1 MLRNP
6 TVPPSALSLQFAA
19 AGRWLRRSLRSLFPP
34 LAWRKLRFRGGWFAL
49 PIYLLLMSVYPLSLQ
64 QADWVV
70 TQEHFTWLVFSAI
83 ALAIIV
89 GNGTMATRRAMIVG
103 GLVGTIA
110 IVLSTAFASDEGPF
124 RERVVHLAVNVNNWI
139 TQVLA
144 GEAATD
150 PTVFVL
156 FLGATV
162 WTSAYVGTFALSRS
176 LRPWDAILFM
186 GFCLVVNVSMALTN
200 LIADLV
206 VFSLSALVLLVR
218 LHIVALQER
227 WTRNNIVPSGEMD
240 WRLLRG
246 GMTWTM
252 VLVIMALVTPRVG
265 AAEVLNRAYSVFE
278 TPYRSVEAEWQRFF
292 AGVSG
297 PSRLRGV
304 SFTDAI
310 RLGQSPN
317 LADRVVMTVDAAQG
331 RFWRAIAYDFYTGN
345 GWRTTETDKID
356 KINPTVLGR
365 EKFDATFEMVVPQ
378 QNLLFAANEP
388 VRVSIPY
395 QFQTGADRTYSS
407 ALRAVRSGQASEKYT
422 VTSYVSVADKA
433 ALRRASNTYPDYI
446 KQKYLQLP
454 STLPQRV
461 RDLAHK
467 VAGEQADPYDKA
479 ETIESFLRTTYRY
492 APTVRAPPAGRDPVD
507 FFLFDLKED
516 FCEYFASSMVV
527 MLRELGVPAR
537 VVEGYTAGTLDPS
550 TGKFVVKELDAHAW
564 VEVYFPL
571 YGWVEFEPTPSQAP
585 IFRVDSEAI
594 GGGSPGGGEDNPDGT
609 SAIDRGD
616 RDLEADNAP
625 DEGQGFAGG
634 VVQAVQNF
642 DPRPVAALIGALMLL
657 LLLAFAR
664 FQLRFRGQP
673 SVDSAWGKARLLAS
687 YAGFAVDPSQTTY
700 EYAAMLGEAVPE
712 TKSPIQDIA
721 EARVRDRYTP
731 AGATDEDVERA
742 VSGWRKLARTL
753 VGLLPARLV
762 SGIARI
768 WR

>member
-6 TVPPSALSLQFAA
+6 TVPPSALALQMAA

-34 LAWRKLRFRGGWFAL
+34 IAWRKLRFRGGWFAL
-49 PIYLLLMSVYPLSLQ
+49 PIYLLMMSVYPLSLQ

-83 ALAIIV
+83 VLAIIV

-156 FLGATV
+156 FLGSTV

-395 QFQTGADRTYSS
+395 QFQTGADKTYSS

-433 ALRRASNTYPDYI
+433 ALRRASSTYPDYI

-527 MLRELGVPAR
+527 MLREMGVPSR
-537 VVEGYTAGTLDPS
+537 VVEGYTAGTLDPA

-594 GGGSPGGGEDNPDGT
+594 GGGSPGGGEENPDGAG
-609 SAIDRGD
+609 AIDRGD
-616 RDLEADNAP
+616 RDLQADNAP
-625 DEGQGFAGG
+625 EEGQGFGSG

-642 DPRPVAALIGALMLL
+642 DPRPVAALFGALMLL

-687 YAGFAVDPSQTTY
+687 YAGYPVDPSQTTY
-700 EYAAMLGEAVPE
+700 EYATMLGEAVPDA
-712 TKSPIQDIA
+712 KSPIQDIA
-721 EARVRDRYTP
+721 EARVHDRYTP